1 MSAPLGPDAPSPLVC
16 TAPPTRF
23 FGYYPGTV
31 AVVTAAADGDRNVMS
46 AGWHAALSAEPPLYG
61 VAVAPERYTY
71 GLLRA
76 SGAFAVH
83 FLPFGRADAVAGAG
97 SLSRHEGVDKFAALG
112 LAWRPGTKTPAPI
125 LQDAYLAYECRLQ
138 NALPTGDH
146 TWFVGEVVAL
156 HYRPE
161 AFGER
166 LMQASERVAP
176 AVYYGRATYE
186 ALGAGERAVFPPD
199 AFRERA

>member
-1 MSAPLGPDAPSPLVC
+1 M
-16 TAPPTRF
+16 
-23 FGYYPGTV
+23 
-31 AVVTAAADGDRNVMS
+31 
-46 AGWHAALSAEPPLYG
+46 
-61 VAVAPERYTY
+61 
-71 GLLRA
+71 
-76 SGAFAVH
+76 
-83 FLPFGRADAVAGAG
+83 
-97 SLSRHEGVDKFAALG
+97 
-112 LAWRPGTKTPAPI
+112 
-125 LQDAYLAYECRLQ
+125 
-138 NALPTGDH
+138 
-146 TWFVGEVVAL
+146 AL